1 MKSEKT
7 MRKINSLGREVEAMS
22 NEIDKKYDILVCKEC
37 YLPATHILV
46 RRRIRRFLDYLETP
60 ICNECV
66 RYINSL
72 SCYEHDA
79 INYVTLEKLI

>member
-1 MKSEKT
+1 MKSDNS
-7 MRKINSLGREVEAMS
+7 MRKINRLGREVEAMS

-37 YLPATHILV
+37 YLPATNILV
-46 RRRIRRFLDYLETP
+46 RRIRRFLDYLETP

-66 RYINSL
+66 RYINGL
-72 SCYEHDA
+72 SCYELDA

>member
-1 MKSEKT
+1 MESNY
-7 MRKINSLGREVEAMS
+7 MRKINRLGREVEAMS
-22 NEIDKKYDILVCKEC
+22 NEIDKKCEILVCKEC
-37 YLPATHILV
+37 YLPATNILV
-46 RRRIRRFLDYLETP
+46 TRIRRFLDYLETP

-72 SCYEHDA
+72 SCYELDA